1 MRKITSLL
9 LTLLLSA
16 SLFAQVKDSYY
27 LPQDVTYNPD
37 IPTPQEFLGYQLG
50 EQHITPYENYAYMR
64 ELARLSDRITV
75 ETYGRTYENRELL
88 LLTVTSPANQ
98 SRINE
103 IKTEHKKLVN
113 PETSRSV
120 NTANMPIVVWMGY
133 SVHGNEASGTN
144 SSLLSAYHLA
154 AAQGAEMDELL
165 KNAVIL
171 IDPCINPDGGN
182 RFATWVNQN
191 RSETLVSDNNSREF
205 SETWP
210 GGRTNHYWFDL
221 NRDWLYQQ
229 LPESRGRLVKFYEWQ
244 PNILTDHHEMGSG
257 STFFFQPGIPE
268 RTNPNTPKS
277 NIALTAKIGEY
288 HAKGLDKIGSF
299 YYTQENYDDFYYGK
313 GSTLPDVN
321 GSVGI
326 LFEQAS
332 SRGHLQETP
341 NGVMSFAFTI
351 RNQFTATLSTLK
363 AAKEMRVE
371 MLNHMKTFYQEK
383 ANYAAKAYVFG
394 GGNDAV
400 STWEMVNMMKR
411 NDIKINHLKRNE
423 TIDGKKFTT
432 DNSFVVSTN
441 QPQHR
446 LINSLFEKRTTFE
459 DSAFYDV
466 SAWTI
471 PLCMNVPYAESKS
484 TISLGDEVTENQFP
498 KGKVTGESSYAY
510 VFEWNSYFAP
520 RTAYELM
527 SKGYRLKVAR
537 SPFKAVTKE
546 GEKQFGYGTIQ
557 VIAKGGS
564 EESAM
569 LKTLAERDAL
579 DIYAVNTGLTSS
591 GIDLGSEQFMVLEM
605 PKPLLLVG
613 SGVDNTDAGEVW
625 HLLDTRVNIPLTM
638 VDVERVGRIN
648 LSDYTHLIMVSG
660 NYGDLS
666 KDKVRDFVN
675 GGGVVLGMSE
685 AAQWLSKNGL
695 SSVKFK
701 DSAKSTD
708 NGTKQPYALRGE
720 YSGAM
725 STAGTIFE
733 TKIDPT
739 HPICYGYNQTT
750 LPIFKV
756 NNISFEDTGDP
767 YNTPVVFTSNPLIA
781 GYVHPRNEQN
791 IKNSPAIIAQRSGRG
806 RIISMSDNPN
816 FRAFWYGT
824 NKLFLNAIF
833 FGKVVESGRYGED

>member
-1 MRKITSLL
+1 
-9 LTLLLSA
+9 
-16 SLFAQVKDSYY
+16 
-27 LPQDVTYNPD
+27 VTYNPD
-37 IPTPQEFLGYQLG
+37 IPTPQQFLGYQLG

-75 ETYGRTYENRELL
+75 ETYGKTYENRELL

-98 SRINE
+98 ARINE
-103 IKTEHKKLVN
+103 IKAEHKKLVN
-113 PETSRSV
+113 SETSRSV

-133 SVHGNEASGTN
+133 SVHGNEASGAN

-154 AAQGAEMDELL
+154 AAQGAEIDELL
-165 KNAVIL
+165 KNTVIL

-182 RFATWVNQN
+182 RFATWVNHN
-191 RSETLVSDNNSREF
+191 RSQTLVSDNNSREF

-229 LPESRGRLVKFYEWQ
+229 LPESRGRLVKFYEWR

-351 RNQFTATLSTLK
+351 RNQFSATLSTLK

-371 MLNHMKTFYQEK
+371 MLDHMKNFYQEK
-383 ANYAAKAYVFG
+383 ADYPTKAYVFG
-394 GGNDAV
+394 GGNDAA

-411 NDIKINHLKRNE
+411 NDIKINRLKRNE
-423 TIDGKKFTT
+423 SIDGKQFTT
-432 DNSFVVSTN
+432 DNAFVVSTN

-484 TISLGDEVTENQFP
+484 AISLGDEVTNNAFP
-498 KGKVTGESSYAY
+498 QGKVVGESSYAY

-520 RTAYELM
+520 RAAYELM
-527 SKGYRLKVAR
+527 QKGYRLKVAR
-537 SPFKAVTKE
+537 SPFKAVINN

-569 LKTLAERDAL
+569 LKTLAERDAI
-579 DIYAVNTGLTSS
+579 DIYAINTGLTSS

-605 PKPLLLVG
+605 PKPLMLVG

-638 VDVERVGRIN
+638 VDVDRVGRIN

-666 KDKVRDFVN
+666 KDQIQRFVS
-675 GGGVVLGMSE
+675 GGGVIVGMSE
-685 AAQWLSKNGL
+685 ATQWLSRNGL

-701 DSAKSTD
+701 DRAKSTD
-708 NGTKQPYALRGE
+708 DGTKQPYALRDD

-725 STAGTIFE
+725 ATAGTIFE
-733 TKIDPT
+733 TKIDPS
-739 HPICYGYNQTT
+739 HPICYGYDQTT

-767 YNTPVVFTSNPLIA
+767 YNTPVMFTANPLMA
-781 GYVHPRNEQN
+781 GYVHPRNEKN

-824 NKLFLNAIF
+824 NKLFLNSIF
-833 FGKVVESGRYGED
+833 FGKVVESGRYGE

>member
-9 LTLLLSA
+9 LTLFVSV

-50 EQHITPYENYAYMR
+50 ERHITPYENYAYMR

-75 ETYGRTYENRELL
+75 ETYGRTYEKRELL

-98 SRINE
+98 NRIND
-103 IKTEHKKLVN
+103 IKAEHKKLVN

-120 NTANMPIVVWMGY
+120 NTTNMPIVVWMGY
-133 SVHGNEASGTN
+133 SVHGNEASGAN
-144 SSLLSAYHLA
+144 SALLSAYHLA
-154 AAQGAEMDELL
+154 AAQGAAMDELL

-182 RFATWVNQN
+182 RFATWVNQT
-191 RSETLVSDNNSREF
+191 RGETLVSDNNSREF
-205 SETWP
+205 SEVWP

-229 LPESRGRLVKFYEWQ
+229 LPESRGRLVKFYEWR

-277 NIALTAKIGEY
+277 NIALTSKIGEY

-332 SRGHLQETP
+332 SRGHLQETN
-341 NGVMSFAFTI
+341 NGILSFEFTI
-351 RNQFTATLSTLK
+351 RNQFSATLSTLK

-371 MLNHMKTFYQEK
+371 MLDHMKNFYQEK
-383 ANYAAKAYVFG
+383 ADYPTKAYVFG
-394 GGNDAV
+394 GGNDAA
-400 STWEMVNMMKR
+400 STWEMVNMMQR
-411 NDIKINHLKRNE
+411 NDIKINRLKRNE
-423 TIDGKKFTT
+423 SIDGKQFTT
-432 DNSFVVSTN
+432 ENSFVVSTN

-484 TISLGDEVTENQFP
+484 AISLGDEVTESFSP
-498 KGKVTGESSYAY
+498 KGKVVGESNYAY
-510 VFEWNSYFAP
+510 VFEWDSYFAP
-520 RTAYELM
+520 RAAYELM
-527 SKGYRLKVAR
+527 QKGYLLKVAR
-537 SPFKAVTKE
+537 SPFKAVISG
-546 GEKQFGYGTIQ
+546 GEKEFGYGTIQ
-557 VIAKGGS
+557 VVAKGGS
-564 EESAM
+564 EEAAM
-569 LKTLAERDAL
+569 LKMLAERDVI
-579 DIYAVNTGLTSS
+579 DIYAVNTGLTSA
-591 GIDLGSEQFMVLEM
+591 GIDLGSEQFMVLDM

-613 SGVDNTDAGEVW
+613 NGIDNTDAGEVW
-625 HLLDTRVNIPLTM
+625 HLLDTRVSIPLTL
-638 VDVERVGRIN
+638 VDVDRAGRIN

-666 KDKVRDFVN
+666 KEQVQRFLS
-675 GGGVVLGMSE
+675 GGGIIVGMSE
-685 AAQWLSKNGL
+685 ATQWLARNGL

-701 DSAKSTD
+701 DAAKSMD
-708 NGTKQPYALRGE
+708 EGTKQPYALRAD

-725 STAGTIFE
+725 ATAGTIFE
-733 TKIDPT
+733 TKIDPS
-739 HPICYGYNQTT
+739 HPICYGYDQTT

-756 NNISFEDTGDP
+756 NNINFEDTGDP
-767 YNTPVVFTSNPLIA
+767 YNTPVMFTQNPLMA
-781 GYVHPRNEQN
+781 GYVHPRNLVN

-806 RIISMSDNPN
+806 KVISMSDNPN

-833 FGKVVESGRYGED
+833 FGKVVESGRYGE

>member
-1 MRKITSLL
+1 MRKLFSLVAAL
-9 LTLLLSA
+9 LISST
-16 SLFAQVKDSYY
+16 LFAQVKDAYY
-27 LPQDVTYNPD
+27 LPQDISYNPV
-37 IPTPQEFLGYQLG
+37 IPTPQQFLGYQLG
-50 EQHITPYENYAYMR
+50 SQHITPYENYAYMR

-88 LLTVTSPANQ
+88 LLTVTSPANH
-98 SRINE
+98 SRIKE
-103 IKTEHKKLVN
+103 IKEEHRKLAN
-113 PETSRSV
+113 PDASKSVSTS
-120 NTANMPIVVWMGY
+120 TMPIVVWMGY

-144 SSLLSAYHLA
+144 SSLLSAYYLA
-154 AAQGAEMDELL
+154 AAQGAEIEELL
-165 KNAVIL
+165 KNSVIL

-191 RSETLVSDNNSREF
+191 RSETLVSDVNSREF

-229 LPESRGRLVKFYEWQ
+229 LPESKGRLVKFYDWR
-244 PNILTDHHEMGSG
+244 PNILTDHHEMGSN
-257 STFFFQPGIPE
+257 STFFFQPGIPS

-332 SRGHLQETP
+332 SRGHLQQTT
-341 NGVMSFAFTI
+341 NGEMSFAFTI
-351 RNQFTATLSTLK
+351 RNQFSATLSTLK

-371 MLNHMKTFYQEK
+371 MLDHMKNFYQEK
-383 ANYAAKAYVFG
+383 PNYTTKAYVFG
-394 GGNDAV
+394 GGSDAA
-400 STWEMVNMMKR
+400 SAWEMANMMLR
-411 NDIKINHLKRNE
+411 NDIKIHRLKNDE
-423 TIDGKKFTT
+423 TIDNKIFTKE
-432 DNSFVVSTN
+432 NAFVVSTS

-471 PLCMNVPYAESKS
+471 PLCMNVPYAEAKS
-484 TISLGDEVTENQFP
+484 NVSLGEEVTVNEFP
-498 KGKVTGESSYAY
+498 KGSVNGESKYAY
-510 VFEWNSYFAP
+510 VFKWDSYFAP
-520 RTAYELM
+520 RAAYELM
-527 SKGYRLKVAR
+527 QKGYRLKVAR
-537 SPFKAVTKE
+537 SSFKAVTTK
-546 GEKQFGYGTIQ
+546 GEVEFGYGTIQ
-557 VIAKGGS
+557 VVAQGKAD
-564 EESAM
+564 EAAM
-569 LKTLAERDAL
+569 LKTLAERDGI
-579 DIYAVNTGLTSS
+579 DIYAVNTGLTSA
-591 GIDLGSEQFMVLEM
+591 GIDFGSEQFMTLEM

-613 SGVDNTDAGEVW
+613 NGVDNTDAGEVW

-638 VDVERVGRIN
+638 MDVDKTNRVN
-648 LSDYTHLIMVSG
+648 LSNYTHLILVAGS
-660 NYGDLS
+660 YGDLS
-666 KDKVRDFVN
+666 ADKVKAFVN
-675 GGGVVLGMSE
+675 GGGIIIGMSE
-685 AAQWLSKNGL
+685 ATQWLAQNGI

-701 DSAKSTD
+701 KIAKPAD
-708 NGTKQPYALRGE
+708 EGTKKPYALRDE

-725 STAGTIFE
+725 ATAGTIFE
-733 TKIDPT
+733 TKIDPS
-739 HPICYGYNQTT
+739 HPICYGYNQTS

-756 NNISFEDTGDP
+756 NNISFEDTGNP
-767 YNTPVVFTSNPLIA
+767 YDTPLMFTSNPLMA
-781 GYVHPRNEQN
+781 GYVHPKNAVN
-791 IKNSPAIIAQRSGRG
+791 IKNSPAVITQRAGRG

-824 NKLFLNAIF
+824 NKLFLNALF
-833 FGKVVESGRYGED
+833 FGKVVESGRYGE

>member
-1 MRKITSLL
+1 MRKITLL
-9 LTLLLSA
+9 LLMLLASV
-16 SLFAQVKDSYY
+16 SLFAQVEDSYY
-27 LPQDVTYNPD
+27 LPQDVAYNPA
-37 IPTPQEFLGYQLG
+37 IPTPQQFLGYQLG
-50 EQHITPYENYAYMR
+50 ERHITPYENYAYMR

-75 ETYGRTYENRELL
+75 ETYGRTYEKRELL

-98 SRINE
+98 SRIND
-103 IKTEHKKLVN
+103 IKAEHKKLVN

-120 NTANMPIVVWMGY
+120 NTSNMPIVVWMGY

-191 RSETLVSDNNSREF
+191 RSETLVSDSNSREF

-371 MLNHMKTFYQEK
+371 MLNHMKNFYQEK
-383 ANYAAKAYVFG
+383 ANYPTKAYVFG

-411 NDIKINHLKRNE
+411 NDIKINRLQRNE
-423 TIDGKKFTT
+423 NIDGKQFTT
-432 DNSFVVSTN
+432 DNSFIVSTN

-471 PLCMNVPYAESKS
+471 PLCMNVPYAESKTS
-484 TISLGDEVTENQFP
+484 VSLGDEITDNAFP
-498 KGKVTGESSYAY
+498 QGKLIGESSYAY

-520 RTAYELM
+520 RAAYELM
-527 SKGYRLKVAR
+527 QKGYLLKVAR
-537 SPFKAVTKE
+537 SPFKAVING
-546 GEKQFGYGTIQ
+546 GEKEFGYGTIQ

-579 DIYAVNTGLTSS
+579 DIYAVNTSLTSA

-605 PKPLLLVG
+605 PKPLMLVG

-638 VDVERVGRIN
+638 VDVDRVGRIN

-666 KDKVRDFVN
+666 KDKVRDFVS

-685 AAQWLSKNGL
+685 AAQWLSRNGL

-701 DSAKSTD
+701 EKAKSTD
-708 NGTKQPYALRGE
+708 DGTKQPYALRDE

-733 TKIDPT
+733 TKIDPS
-739 HPICYGYNQTT
+739 HPICYGYDQTT

-767 YNTPVVFTSNPLIA
+767 YNTPVVFTSNPLMA
-781 GYVHPRNEQN
+781 GYVHPRNENN

-833 FGKVVESGRYGED
+833 FGKVIESGRYGEE

>member
-1 MRKITSLL
+1 MRKVTSLL
-9 LTLLLSA
+9 LTLFVSA
-16 SLFAQVKDSYY
+16 SLLAQVKDSYY
-27 LPQDVTYNPD
+27 LPQNVTYNPD

-75 ETYGRTYENRELL
+75 ETYGRTYENRELHL
-88 LLTVTSPANQ
+88 RTGTSPANQ
-98 SRINE
+98 ARLNE
-103 IKTEHKKLVN
+103 LKTEHKTLVN
-113 PETSRSV
+113 PATSRSV

-165 KNAVIL
+165 KNTVIL

-229 LPESRGRLVKFYEWQ
+229 LPESRGRLVKFYEWR

-257 STFFFQPGIPE
+257 STFFFQPGIPA

-277 NIALTAKIGEY
+277 NIVLTAKIGEY

-321 GSVGI
+321 GSIGI

-332 SRGHLQETP
+332 SRGHLQETN

-371 MLNHMKTFYQEK
+371 LLEHMKTFYQEK
-383 ANYAAKAYVFG
+383 VNYAAKAYVFG

-411 NDIKINHLKRNE
+411 NDIKINRLQRNE
-423 TIDGKKFTT
+423 NIDGKGFAKE
-432 DNSFVVSTN
+432 NSFVVSTN

-484 TISLGDEVTENQFP
+484 SVSLGAEITENPFP
-498 KGKVTGESSYAY
+498 QGKVFGESTYAY
-510 VFEWNSYFAP
+510 VFEWHSYFAP
-520 RTAYELM
+520 KAAYELM
-527 SKGYRLKVAR
+527 KNDYRLKVAR
-537 SPFKAVTKE
+537 SPFKAVIDG
-546 GEKQFGYGTIQ
+546 GEKEFGYGTIQ
-557 VIAKGGS
+557 VIAKGGAD
-564 EESAM
+564 ESAM
-569 LKTLAERDAL
+569 LRALAEQNGI
-579 DIYAVNTGLTSS
+579 DIYAVNTGLTSM
-591 GIDLGSEQFMVLEM
+591 GIDLGSEQFMSLDM

-625 HLLDTRVNIPLTM
+625 HLLDTRVSIPLTM
-638 VDVERVGRIN
+638 VDVDRINRVN

-660 NYGDLS
+660 SYGDLS
-666 KDKVRDFVN
+666 KDKVSDFMN
-675 GGGVVLGMSE
+675 GGGVVIGMSE
-685 AAQWLSKNGL
+685 ATQWLARNGL

-701 DSAKSTD
+701 EKAKS
-708 NGTKQPYALRGE
+708 
-720 YSGAM
+720 M
-725 STAGTIFE
+725 
-733 TKIDPT
+733 
-739 HPICYGYNQTT
+739 
-750 LPIFKV
+750 
-756 NNISFEDTGDP
+756 
-767 YNTPVVFTSNPLIA
+767 
-781 GYVHPRNEQN
+781 
-791 IKNSPAIIAQRSGRG
+791 
-806 RIISMSDNPN
+806 
-816 FRAFWYGT
+816 
-824 NKLFLNAIF
+824 
-833 FGKVVESGRYGED
+833 

>member
-9 LTLLLSA
+9 LMLLVSV

-27 LPQDVTYNPD
+27 LPQDVTYNPA
-37 IPTPQEFLGYQLG
+37 IPTPQQFLGYQLG
-50 EQHITPYENYAYMR
+50 ERHITPYENYAYMR

-75 ETYGRTYENRELL
+75 ETYGRTYEKRELL

-98 SRINE
+98 DRMND
-103 IKTEHKKLVN
+103 IKAEHKKLVN
-113 PETSRSV
+113 PEISRSV
-120 NTANMPIVVWMGY
+120 NTATMPIVVWMGY
-133 SVHGNEASGTN
+133 SVHGNEASGAN
-144 SSLLSAYHLA
+144 SALLTAYHLA

-182 RFATWVNQN
+182 RFATWVNQT
-191 RSETLVSDNNSREF
+191 RGETLVSDKNSREF
-205 SETWP
+205 SEVWP

-229 LPESRGRLVKFYEWQ
+229 LPESRGRLVKFYEWR

-277 NIALTAKIGEY
+277 NIALTTKIGEY

-341 NGVMSFAFTI
+341 NGVLSFEFTI
-351 RNQFTATLSTLK
+351 RNQFSATLSTLK

-371 MLNHMKTFYQEK
+371 MLDHMKNFYQEK
-383 ANYAAKAYVFG
+383 ADYPTKAYVFG
-394 GGNDAV
+394 GGNDAA
-400 STWEMVNMMKR
+400 STWEMVNMMQR
-411 NDIKINHLKRNE
+411 NEIKINRLKRNE
-423 TIDGKKFTT
+423 SIDGKQFTT
-432 DNSFVVSTN
+432 ENSFVVSTN

-484 TISLGDEVTENQFP
+484 AISLGDEVTESFSP
-498 KGKVTGESSYAY
+498 KGKVVGESNYAY
-510 VFEWNSYFAP
+510 VFEWDSYFAP
-520 RTAYELM
+520 RAAYELM
-527 SKGYRLKVAR
+527 QKGYLIKVAR
-537 SPFKAVTKE
+537 SPFKAVVKG
-546 GEKQFGYGTIQ
+546 GEKEFGYGTIQ
-557 VIAKGGS
+557 VVAKGGS

-569 LKTLAERDAL
+569 LKMLAERDVI
-579 DIYAVNTGLTSS
+579 DIYAVNTGLTSA

-613 SGVDNTDAGEVW
+613 NGVDNTDAGEVW
-625 HLLDTRVNIPLTM
+625 HLLDTRVNIPLTL
-638 VDVERVGRIN
+638 VDVDRAGRIN

-660 NYGDLS
+660 NYADLS
-666 KDKVRDFVN
+666 KEQVQRFLS
-675 GGGVVLGMSE
+675 GGGIIVGMSE
-685 AAQWLSKNGL
+685 ATQWLARNGI

-701 DSAKSTD
+701 DAAKSMD
-708 NGTKQPYALRGE
+708 EGTKQPYALRAD

-725 STAGTIFE
+725 ATAGTIFE
-733 TKIDPT
+733 TKIDPS
-739 HPICYGYNQTT
+739 HPICYGYDQTT

-756 NNISFEDTGDP
+756 NNINFEDTGDP
-767 YNTPVVFTSNPLIA
+767 YNTPVMFTQNPLMA
-781 GYVHPRNEQN
+781 GYVHPRNLAN

-806 RIISMSDNPN
+806 KVISMSDNPN

-833 FGKVVESGRYGED
+833 FGKVVESGRYGE

>member
-510 VFEWNSYFAP
+510 VFEWNGYFAP

>member
-1 MRKITSLL
+1 MRKITLLL
-9 LTLLLSA
+9 LTLFVSA

-37 IPTPQEFLGYQLG
+37 IPTPQQFLGYQLG

-75 ETYGRTYENRELL
+75 ETYGKTYENRELL

-98 SRINE
+98 ARINE
-103 IKTEHKKLVN
+103 IKAEHKKLVN
-113 PETSRSV
+113 SETSRSV

-133 SVHGNEASGTN
+133 SVHGNEASGAN

-154 AAQGAEMDELL
+154 AAQGAEIDELL
-165 KNAVIL
+165 KSAVIL

-182 RFATWVNQN
+182 RFATWVNHN
-191 RSETLVSDNNSREF
+191 RSQTLVSDNNSREF

-229 LPESRGRLVKFYEWQ
+229 LPESRGRLVKFYEWR

-351 RNQFTATLSTLK
+351 RNQFSATLSTLK

-371 MLNHMKTFYQEK
+371 MLDHMKNFYQEK
-383 ANYAAKAYVFG
+383 ADYPTKAYVFG
-394 GGNDAV
+394 GGNDAA

-411 NDIKINHLKRNE
+411 NDIKINRLKRNE
-423 TIDGKKFTT
+423 TLDGKQFTT
-432 DNSFVVSTN
+432 DNAFVVSTN

-484 TISLGDEVTENQFP
+484 AISLGDEVTNNAFP
-498 KGKVTGESSYAY
+498 QGKVVGESSYAY

-520 RTAYELM
+520 RAAYELM
-527 SKGYRLKVAR
+527 QKGYRLKVAR
-537 SPFKAVTKE
+537 SPFKAVINN

-569 LKTLAERDAL
+569 LKILAERDAI
-579 DIYAVNTGLTSS
+579 DIYAINTGLTSS

-605 PKPLLLVG
+605 PKPLMLVG

-638 VDVERVGRIN
+638 VDVDRVGRIN

-666 KDKVRDFVN
+666 KDQIQRFVS
-675 GGGVVLGMSE
+675 GGGVIVGMSE
-685 AAQWLSKNGL
+685 ATQWLSRNGL

-701 DSAKSTD
+701 DRAKSTD
-708 NGTKQPYALRGE
+708 DGTKQPYALRDD

-725 STAGTIFE
+725 ATAGTIFE
-733 TKIDPT
+733 TKIDPS
-739 HPICYGYNQTT
+739 HPICYGYDQTT

-767 YNTPVVFTSNPLIA
+767 YNTPVMFTANPLMA
-781 GYVHPRNEQN
+781 GYVHPRNEKN

-824 NKLFLNAIF
+824 NKLFLNSIF
-833 FGKVVESGRYGED
+833 FGKVVESGRYGE

>member
-1 MRKITSLL
+1 MRKITSFL
-9 LTLLLSA
+9 LTLFVSA

-27 LPQDVTYNPD
+27 LPQDVTYNPN
-37 IPTPQEFLGYQLG
+37 IPTPQQFLGYQLG

-64 ELARLSDRITV
+64 ELARLSNRITV

-98 SRINE
+98 ARINE
-103 IKTEHKKLVN
+103 IKAEHKKLVN

-133 SVHGNEASGTN
+133 SVHGNEASGAN
-144 SSLLSAYHLA
+144 SALLSAYHLA

-165 KNAVIL
+165 KNTVIL

-182 RFATWVNQN
+182 RFATWVNHN
-191 RSETLVSDNNSREF
+191 RSQTLVSDNNSREF

-210 GGRTNHYWFDL
+210 GGRTNHYWFDM

-229 LPESRGRLVKFYEWQ
+229 LPESKGRLAKFYDWR

-288 HAKGLDKIGSF
+288 HAKGLDEIGSF
-299 YYTQENYDDFYYGK
+299 YYTQENYDDYYYGK

-351 RNQFTATLSTLK
+351 RNQFSATRSTLK

-371 MLNHMKTFYQEK
+371 MLDHMKNFYQEK
-383 ANYAAKAYVFG
+383 ADYPTKAYVFG
-394 GGNDAV
+394 GGNNV
-400 STWEMVNMMKR
+400 VNTWEMVNMMKR
-411 NDIKINHLKRNE
+411 NDIKINRLKRNE
-423 TIDGKKFTT
+423 TIDGKQFTT

-484 TISLGDEVTENQFP
+484 AITLGDEVTENAFP

-520 RTAYELM
+520 RAAYELM
-527 SKGYRLKVAR
+527 AKGYRLKVAR
-537 SPFKAVTKE
+537 SPFKAVTKD

-557 VIAKGGS
+557 VVAKGGS
-564 EESAM
+564 DESAM
-569 LKTLAERDAL
+569 LKVLAERDAI
-579 DIYAVNTGLTSS
+579 DIYAINTGLTSS
-591 GIDLGSEQFMVLEM
+591 GIDFGSEQFMVLEM
-605 PKPLLLVG
+605 PKPLMLVG
-613 SGVDNTDAGEVW
+613 SGVDYTDAGEIW

-638 VDVERVGRIN
+638 VDVDRVGRIN

-666 KDKVRDFVN
+666 KDKVREFIS

-685 AAQWLSKNGL
+685 AAQWLSRNGL

-701 DSAKSTD
+701 DRAKSTD
-708 NGTKQPYALRGE
+708 DGTKQPYALRDD

-725 STAGTIFE
+725 ATAGTIFE
-733 TKIDPT
+733 TKIDPS
-739 HPICYGYNQTT
+739 HPICYGYDQTT

-767 YNTPVVFTSNPLIA
+767 YNTPVMFTSNPLMA
-781 GYVHPRNEQN
+781 GYVHPRNEKN

-833 FGKVVESGRYGED
+833 FGKVVESGRYGE

>member
-1 MRKITSLL
+1 
-9 LTLLLSA
+9 
-16 SLFAQVKDSYY
+16 
-27 LPQDVTYNPD
+27 
-37 IPTPQEFLGYQLG
+37 
-50 EQHITPYENYAYMR
+50 
-64 ELARLSDRITV
+64 
-75 ETYGRTYENRELL
+75 
-88 LLTVTSPANQ
+88 
-98 SRINE
+98 
-103 IKTEHKKLVN
+103 
-113 PETSRSV
+113 
-120 NTANMPIVVWMGY
+120 
-133 SVHGNEASGTN
+133 
-144 SSLLSAYHLA
+144 
-154 AAQGAEMDELL
+154 
-165 KNAVIL
+165 
-171 IDPCINPDGGN
+171 
-182 RFATWVNQN
+182 
-191 RSETLVSDNNSREF
+191 
-205 SETWP
+205 
-210 GGRTNHYWFDL
+210 
-221 NRDWLYQQ
+221 
-229 LPESRGRLVKFYEWQ
+229 
-244 PNILTDHHEMGSG
+244 
-257 STFFFQPGIPE
+257 
-268 RTNPNTPKS
+268 
-277 NIALTAKIGEY
+277 
-288 HAKGLDKIGSF
+288 
-299 YYTQENYDDFYYGK
+299 
-313 GSTLPDVN
+313 
-321 GSVGI
+321 
-326 LFEQAS
+326 
-332 SRGHLQETP
+332 
-341 NGVMSFAFTI
+341 
-351 RNQFTATLSTLK
+351 
-363 AAKEMRVE
+363 
-371 MLNHMKTFYQEK
+371 
-383 ANYAAKAYVFG
+383 
-394 GGNDAV
+394 
-400 STWEMVNMMKR
+400 
-411 NDIKINHLKRNE
+411 
-423 TIDGKKFTT
+423 
-432 DNSFVVSTN
+432 
-441 QPQHR
+441 
-446 LINSLFEKRTTFE
+446 
-459 DSAFYDV
+459 
-466 SAWTI
+466 
-471 PLCMNVPYAESKS
+471 
-484 TISLGDEVTENQFP
+484 
-498 KGKVTGESSYAY
+498 
-510 VFEWNSYFAP
+510 
-520 RTAYELM
+520 M